1 MAQSTW
7 YTFSVIRKSSLKGGL
22 VLENNKIIPSPLNFS
37 VLYKNRILLQFR
49 FLTISKSSDYV
60 VTSSIQLLSFYLFYS
75 LSAFVSSVQIKLKK
89 TKKQNST
96 DCLEKCLGCGPALAA
111 KTRCEVMAVLSTPH
125 AHSAIG
131 YSMPFRSIWLA
142 AISMTLMMKAI
153 AKAQIRLFLTHVC
166 LFFFLGWT
174 ERSEKRREMKRL
186 L

>member
-1 MAQSTW
+1 MFYIKTEFFCGSGSLQSVNPVTLCGDIVN
-7 YTFSVIRKSSLKGGL
+7 TTLF
-22 VLENNKIIPSPLNFS
+22 
-37 VLYKNRILLQFR
+37 ILLILLIVCLCKF
-49 FLTISKSSDYV
+49 SSNK
-60 VTSSIQLLSFYLFYS
+60 T
-75 LSAFVSSVQIKLKK
+75 KKK
-89 TKKQNST
+89 TKQNST

-153 AKAQIRLFLTHVC
+153 AKAHIRLFLTHVC

-174 ERSEKRREMKRL
+174 ERGEKRREMKRL